1 MSTLS
6 EIAENHAKK
15 SQQLEAAPVQLSEL
29 RYPRLSESLLQA
41 IDETR
46 QIQPPPLMRAPDT
59 VLELRLA
66 H

>member
-1 MSTLS
+1 VSTLS

-29 RYPRLSESLLQA
+29 RYTRLSESLLQA
-41 IDETR
+41 IDETL
-46 QIQPPPLMRAPDT
+46 QIQPPPLMRAPDA
-59 VLELRLA
+59 VLEVHRA